1 MCPALIVVE
10 PAAIV
15 GSVIQLD
22 AGTSFRV
29 WAALMAARSSVMCT
43 ALTTVVPAPTGLSV
57 KVVNAKVAVT
67 EVAAVMVTAHVPAPV
82 QPPLQ
87 PVKVQ
92 PAAGTAVR
100 VTQVPLVKGAAQ
112 VALQEIP
119 AGALVTVP
127 LPATLTVSVKV

>member
-1 MCPALIVVE
+1 
-10 PAAIV
+10 
-15 GSVIQLD
+15 
-22 AGTSFRV
+22 
-29 WAALMAARSSVMCT
+29 
-43 ALTTVVPAPTGLSV
+43 
-57 KVVNAKVAVT
+57 
-67 EVAAVMVTAHVPAPV
+67 MVTAHVPAPV
-82 QPPLQ
+82 QPPPLQ

-100 VTQVPLVKGAAQ
+100 VTQVPLVKEAAQ